1 NSQNRESTQYDLV
14 ILESDKRGPQIFA
27 YIATVRKGTGSLS
40 TFVMEIMAK
49 NFTVEYFKSIKEF
62 VVRPVMDR
70 VRVHFGA
77 FNSVYQLQ
85 ATPLFP
91 KIINPFE
98 LFKCSTKY
106 LHKNYCYETTPN
118 ITLIQGP
125 PGTVRYLD
133 KKILICAQSNAAV
146 DVIAGKLY
154 DVSMRMRIEKR
165 FRLIRYGMLGKI
177 HPSVL
182 PVALQNVVEHDQLK
196 KLKAKNKDL
205 QIENK
210 ENLKNQIMEF
220 EG

>member
-1 NSQNRESTQYDLV
+1 
-14 ILESDKRGPQIFA
+14 
-27 YIATVRKGTGSLS
+27 
-40 TFVMEIMAK
+40 
-49 NFTVEYFKSIKEF
+49 
-62 VVRPVMDR
+62 MDR

-77 FNSVYQLQ
+77 FNAVYQLQ
-85 ATPLFP
+85 ATPLFQ
-91 KIINPFE
+91 KIINPFD
-98 LFKCSTKY
+98 LFKCKSPPKKKVIYRGFDKLNDKQRQVLLSIYTKIID
-106 LHKNYCYETTPN
+106 ETTPN

-125 PGTVRYLD
+125 PGTGKSCVITNLVLQCLYGDEVRYLD

-154 DVSMRMRIEKR
+154 DISMRMRIEKR

-182 PVALQNVVEHDQLK
+182 PVALQKVVEHDQLK

-210 ENLKNQIMEF
+210 ENLKNQVSF
-220 EG
+220 LKHL